1 MLRSLARVLPLLLL
15 AMLGGEA
22 HAGDAEIR
30 ALWSEL
36 DAAWNARDVERFS
49 ALYTDDASLLFIDGG
64 QSLEGRVTIHANF
77 SEQFART
84 PPGLSHHTTLGG
96 IRPVAD
102 GIALADGA
110 VEIHRAEPGT
120 QDTPVV
126 VRRFAIFALMRDAGR
141 TWRIDTLRVYPL
153 GDAP

>member
-1 MLRSLARVLPLLLL
+1 MEISTMLRSLARVLPLLLL

-49 ALYTDDASLLFIDGG
+49 ALYADDASLLFIDGG
-64 QSLEGRVTIHANF
+64 KSLEGRVTIHANF

-96 IRPVAD
+96 IGPVATGSRSPMVQSRYTAPSRGRRTRQSWYD
-102 GIALADGA
+102 ALPSS
-110 VEIHRAEPGT
+110 R
-120 QDTPVV
+120 
-126 VRRFAIFALMRDAGR
+126 
-141 TWRIDTLRVYPL
+141 
-153 GDAP
+153 